1 MRKIFFIMLLLLSS
15 CGFEPIY
22 TNKNIL
28 NLEFKKIS
36 LSGENNIN
44 ELIIRNL
51 NLKLNQEN
59 ESLNEIKINSV
70 YNVNETLKSS
80 QGIAET
86 LNSSITV
93 NLSILDNKDLLTNK
107 TFSKNFSYNNKNN
120 KFELVSYQNE
130 IKLNLINEIVKEI
143 ILFLNTK

>member
-1 MRKIFFIMLLLLSS
+1 MRKIFFIMLLLLSN

-44 ELIIRNL
+44 EMIIRNL

>member
-44 ELIIRNL
+44 EMIIRNL

-93 NLSILDNKDLLTNK
+93 NLSIFDNKDLLTNK

>member
-28 NLEFKKIS
+28 NLEFKKIT

-44 ELIIRNL
+44 EMIIRNL
-51 NLKLNQEN
+51 NLKLNQKN
-59 ESLNEIKINSV
+59 ESLDEIKINSV
-70 YNVNETLKSS
+70 YSVNKTLKSS

-93 NLSILDNKDLLTNK
+93 NLSILDNIGLLTNK
-107 TFSKNFSYNNKNN
+107 TFSKNFSYNNKDN

>member
-44 ELIIRNL
+44 EMIIRNL

>member
-1 MRKIFFIMLLLLSS
+1 MLLLLSS

-44 ELIIRNL
+44 EMIIRNL

-120 KFELVSYQNE
+120 KFE
-130 IKLNLINEIVKEI
+130 
-143 ILFLNTK
+143 